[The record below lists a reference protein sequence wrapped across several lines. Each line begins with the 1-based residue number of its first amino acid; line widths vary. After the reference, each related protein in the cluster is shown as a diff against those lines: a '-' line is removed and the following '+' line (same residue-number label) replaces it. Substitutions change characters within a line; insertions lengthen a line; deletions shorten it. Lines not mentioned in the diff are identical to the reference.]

1 MPYCVKCGTQ
11 IAEGA
16 EFCPKCGT
24 PVTGYKREEGKGPR
38 YECFGWER
46 GGEIWGIIAA
56 GVFLIGLA
64 ILWYFNLFWPGILF
78 LIGIMII
85 IGGILSY
92 TRGGRRAKKPP
103 S

>member
-1 MPYCVKCGTQ
+1 MSYCKKCGTEYV
-11 IAEGA
+11 EGA
-16 EFCPKCGT
+16 KYCIKCGA
-24 PVTGYKREEGKGPR
+24 PVGEERRGPR
-38 YECFGWER
+38 DECFGWGR
-46 GGEIWGIIAA
+46 GGEFWGIASI

-64 ILWYFNLFWPGILF
+64 ILWYFNWFWPGILF